1 MAYQLLL
8 LLERGTSFG
17 GFERLQT
24 HLEQVDYPVNRSHR
38 YGDKHGRIEVVPLEG
53 NVVRAEADY
62 AAEAQYQ
69 RMRGERVSLPQ
80 AETNFSLGDDE
91 LTEVL
96 LSIALSPYE
105 AYLLFP
111 QLNDRYTLMTIGVY
125 EGNLSRDKRHPKD
138 QTLAHRVLEVVNC
151 FRPLYGF
158 TDINGK
164 HVPRADLY
172 EAMSE
177 EWLRGYRKT
186 FRQRPWAVYNQTMIF
201 GKALTE
207 QSGRTHLLS
216 APAAHVLELSH
227 TISLWGLE
235 GLLGADDITP
245 VYLQYDYDAG
255 RQFIIDYERALA
267 DHLGVELEPKPF

>member
-1 MAYQLLL
+1 MAYHQLLL
-8 LLERGTSFG
+8 LLERGTSFS

-24 HLEQVDYPVNRSHR
+24 HLEQVDYPVNRAYR
-38 YGDKHGRIEVVPLEG
+38 YGNEHGRIEVVPPEED
-53 NVVRAEADY
+53 VVRAEADY

-80 AETNFSLGDDE
+80 AGTSFSLGDDE
-91 LTEVL
+91 LTEVS

-111 QLNDRYTLMTIGVY
+111 QLNDRHTLMTIGVY
-125 EGNLSRDKRHPKD
+125 EGNLSRDKRHPED
-138 QTLAHRVLEVVNC
+138 QTLARRVLEVVNC
-151 FRPLYGF
+151 FRPFCGF
-158 TDINGK
+158 SDVDDK
-164 HVPRADLY
+164 HFTRVDRY

-177 EWLRGYRKT
+177 ERLRGYRKT

-201 GKALTE
+201 GQVLTE
-207 QSGRTHLLS
+207 QLGRTHLLS

-267 DHLGVELEPKPF
+267 EHLGVEQEPS